1 MKEKIKRFLTGEAFR
16 YLFFGA
22 LTTVVSIGSYQLFRV
37 MQIGYRPA
45 TVLSWILAVTFAFI
59 TNKLFVFQS
68 RDLSA
73 SLVLREAA
81 SFYSC
86 RLMSLAFEFVFMIL
100 CVDLLHI
107 QDLIAKCL
115 TQVFILILNY
125 LFSKFLIF
133 RKKRSSV

>member
-1 MKEKIKRFLTGEAFR
+1 MIDKLKLFFRSEAFR
-16 YLFFGA
+16 YLFFGV
-22 LTTVVSIGSYQLFRV
+22 LTTAVSVGSYQVFRWMSV
-37 MQIGYRPA
+37 SYQIA

-68 RDLSA
+68 RNLSP
-73 SLVLREAA
+73 SLVWKEAV

-86 RLMSLAFEFVFMIL
+86 RLMSLVFEFVFMIV
-100 CVDLLHI
+100 CVDFLHI
-107 QDLIAKCL
+107 HDFVAKCL

-133 RKKRSSV
+133 RKKE